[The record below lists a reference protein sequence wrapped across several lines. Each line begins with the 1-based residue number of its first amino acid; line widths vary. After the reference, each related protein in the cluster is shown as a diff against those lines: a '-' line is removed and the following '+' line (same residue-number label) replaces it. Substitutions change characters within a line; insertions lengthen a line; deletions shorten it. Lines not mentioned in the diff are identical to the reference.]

1 MGSQK
6 KKKNFAARLCG
17 LLKGPVY
24 SPDRRDTNQRSPS
37 RMILIIDERS
47 ARVLT
52 AAREPGK
59 VSPPRARRNINSA
72 DNEMGKYRLP
82 RTFNRNALERL
93 SADLD
98 GRVIESVRS
107 RLNRYTRCAIRSFL
121 LSWGLSAGRSA
132 PLHGTIRP
140 TVVPYPPCAR
150 AFHYSIKPAHAPART
165 SEWGRRACHSV
176 CAGKSSGGVLY
187 TALW

>member
-1 MGSQK
+1 
-6 KKKNFAARLCG
+6 
-17 LLKGPVY
+17 
-24 SPDRRDTNQRSPS
+24 
-37 RMILIIDERS
+37 MILIIDERS

-165 SEWGRRACHSV
+165 SEWDDVRVTPFVRVNRAAARRRSV
-176 CAGKSSGGVLY
+176 HG
-187 TALW
+187 ALVNVEATLSFP